1 VLAGLIDLAGADGV
15 AQQIELLGCELKGD
29 CGCHQL
35 ASDGLFSCRP
45 HGLNQAVDAAAVR
58 PKLCSLRQYGKRT
71 IAQQPSAAE
80 VAYFEVEGRSG
91 SQPDLH
97 LQESPARDHP
107 SRCAQRRCD

>member
-1 VLAGLIDLAGADGV
+1 
-15 AQQIELLGCELKGD
+15 
-29 CGCHQL
+29 
-35 ASDGLFSCRP
+35 
-45 HGLNQAVDAAAVR
+45 
-58 PKLCSLRQYGKRT
+58 
-71 IAQQPSAAE
+71 